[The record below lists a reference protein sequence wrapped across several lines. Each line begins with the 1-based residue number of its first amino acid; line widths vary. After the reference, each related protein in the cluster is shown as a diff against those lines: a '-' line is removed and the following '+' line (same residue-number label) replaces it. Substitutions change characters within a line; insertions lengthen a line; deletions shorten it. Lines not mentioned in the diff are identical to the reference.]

1 MNPKPS
7 LPSPLPLL
15 HRDSRSLRCFFRL
28 RLTLRLR
35 LRLRRSR
42 FSRWKRRWRDIRRL
56 NGLLRFELREL
67 RVFRAWM
74 ILPIVLLKASLTRE
88 TTIEELAGWISATE
102 GFRVGFFVFVSF
114 L

>member
-15 HRDSRSLRCFFRL
+15 HRDSRSLRCFFRS
-28 RLTLRLR
+28 
-35 LRLRRSR
+35 RLRRRKR
-42 FSRWKRRWRDIRRL
+42 FSQWGRKWRDIRRL
-56 NGLLRFELREL
+56 NGFLRFELREF

-102 GFRVGFFVFVSF
+102 GFRVGVFVFVSF
-114 L
+114 LE

>member
-15 HRDSRSLRCFFRL
+15 RRDTRSLRCFFRF
-28 RLTLRLR
+28 RLR
-35 LRLRRSR
+35 RRRSR
-42 FSRWKRRWRDIRRL
+42 FSWWRRRWWDIRRL
-56 NGLLRFELREL
+56 NGLLRFELWEL
-67 RVFRAWM
+67 RVFRVRM

-114 L
+114 LE